1 LNTRFS
7 YQPGAD
13 EPMAEFEPA
22 HSTYALM
29 EAKMTKAA
37 RGIVRDS
44 SEPEDRTIAT
54 SGEMFTDGSLIELVA
69 SAYDGKPALLFWNGK
84 RVRIAPQIDHL
95 GHFYQPLELDRSLW
109 QAMRFPS
116 AARPYAS
123 IKALFKGIANLFERY
138 IALSAPEAAM
148 VTAWTATT
156 WFPDYLSSPP
166 TLVVS
171 GPDMSH
177 AITFF
182 RLLGCV
188 CRRGLLLAEFSR
200 SSFRSLPMALRPTLL
215 VSQPHLART
224 MTSLLRASNYRGLFV
239 SGNGGTVLD
248 IACSKAVYWGMEGGA
263 DLLDDTALHLA
274 LPPARRDLP
283 QLGVREQDQIAN
295 RFQPQ
300 MLMYRCRTFPQVRE
314 PHPSSGSPTF
324 PNSEMA
330 RNLAA
335 CIPGEADFAQTLIP
349 FLQRQ
354 EQDALARRGCDV
366 NSAVVEVIWAQSHE
380 AKEIAVS
387 QITELTNALL
397 RCRGE
402 ILVYGGQEIGWKLKS
417 LGFYRYRNGGG
428 MVLRFSRETRLLA
441 HRLARHYGLT
451 LSAIDGCTDC
461 APPQVPATQ

>member
-1 LNTRFS
+1 
-7 YQPGAD
+7 
-13 EPMAEFEPA
+13 MAEFEPA
-22 HSTYALM
+22 HSTCALM

-37 RGIVRDS
+37 GGIVNS

-69 SAYDGKPALLFWNGK
+69 SADDGKPALLFWNGK
-84 RVRIAPQIDHL
+84 SVRFAPQIDHL

-109 QAMRFPS
+109 QSMRFPS

-123 IKALFKGIANLFERY
+123 TTALFKGIANLFERY
-138 IALSAPEAAM
+138 VALSAPEAAM
-148 VTAWTATT
+148 VTAWTATS
-156 WFPDYLSSPP
+156 WFPDCLWSPP

-200 SSFRSLPMALRPTLL
+200 NSFRYLPMALRPTLL
-215 VSQPHLART
+215 VSQPYLART

-239 SGNGGTVLD
+239 PGNRGTVLD

-295 RFQPQ
+295 LFQPQ
-300 MLMYRCRTFPQVRE
+300 MLMYRCRTFHRVRE
-314 PHPSSGSPTF
+314 PRPASSSPTL
-324 PNSEMA
+324 PNSEIA

-335 CIPGEADFAQTLIP
+335 CIPGESDFAQTLIP
-349 FLQRQ
+349 FLQHQ
-354 EQDALARRGCDV
+354 EQDALARRSCDV

-380 AKEIAVS
+380 TKEIAVS
-387 QITELTNALL
+387 QIAELTNALL

-402 ILVYGGQEIGWKLKS
+402 VLVYSGQEIGWKLKN
-417 LGFYRYRNGGG
+417 LGFYRRRNGTG
-428 MVLRFSRETRLLA
+428 MVLRFSRESRILA
-441 HRLARHYGLT
+441 HQLARHYGLT
-451 LSAIDGCTDC
+451 LAAIDGCRDC
-461 APPQVPATQ
+461 APP